1 VHVEVRVQG
10 SHRKYY
16 LALSYRS
23 SGRVRKARV
32 YLGADLSRRELDAK
46 RREAEPKLLD
56 RGRAAKAL
64 RDPFV
69 SALTPSELKELATLE
84 PAGTHRVLHLSDLD
98 WAQFTQAF
106 AYDTNAIEGS
116 QIRKE
121 EVAGILRKRRWPE
134 ERSKEDLA
142 ETYGVAEA
150 VEYIRKTEEHL
161 SIGLIRR
168 LHRIVFRNS
177 KPFAGELRRPGEEVA
192 VTDATGRV
200 VHQGAPSGQIGAQL
214 RELVRWYSLNRG
226 RYPPL
231 VLAAVVHNRFE
242 GIHPFRD
249 GNGRVGRLLL
259 NNILVRHGLPP
270 VNIELRNRAQYY
282 AALKS
287 YQVEDDIRPTIELLL
302 QEYRAMKRM
311 FRDG

>member
-1 VHVEVRVQG
+1 MHLEVRVQG
-10 SHRKYY
+10 GHRKYY

-23 SGRVRKARV
+23 AGKVRKVRV
-32 YLGADLSRRELDAK
+32 YLGADLTPGELDAK

-69 SALTPSELKELATLE
+69 SALTPSDLRELATLE
-84 PAGTHRVLHLSDLD
+84 PAGTHRIHHLSGLN
-98 WAQFTQAF
+98 WERFTQAF

-116 QIRKE
+116 QVRKE
-121 EVAGILRKRRWPE
+121 EVAGILGGRRWPG
-134 ERSKEDLA
+134 ERSKEEIA

-150 VEYIRKTEEHL
+150 VDYIRSTNEHL
-161 SIGLIRR
+161 SVGLIRR
-168 LHRIVFRNS
+168 LHKIVFRNS
-177 KPFAGELRRPGEEVA
+177 KPFAGEFRRPGEEVA
-192 VTDATGRV
+192 VTDAEGEV
-200 VHQGAPSGQIGAQL
+200 VHEGAPSDQVGGLL
-214 RELVRWYSLNRG
+214 RELVRWYTVNRD
-226 RYPPL
+226 RYPPP

-259 NNILVRHGLPP
+259 NNILIRNGLPP

-287 YQVEDDIRPTIELLL
+287 YEDEGDIRPTLELLMR
-302 QEYRAMKRM
+302 EYRAMKRM

>member
-1 VHVEVRVQG
+1 VHLEVRAQG
-10 SHRKYY
+10 GHRKYY

-23 SGRVRKARV
+23 AGKVRKVRV
-32 YLGADLSRRELDAK
+32 YLGADLTRGELDAR

-56 RGRAAKAL
+56 RGRAAKSL

-84 PAGTHRVLHLSDLD
+84 PAGTHRVHHLSDLE
-98 WAQFTQAF
+98 WAQFTRAF

-116 QIRKE
+116 QVRKE
-121 EVAGILRKRRWPE
+121 EVASILRGRRWPG
-134 ERSKEDLA
+134 ERTKEDIA

-150 VEYIRKTEEHL
+150 VEYIRATDEHL
-161 SIGLIRR
+161 SVGLIRR

-177 KPFAGELRRPGEEVA
+177 KPFAGEFRGPGEEVA
-192 VTDATGRV
+192 IMDSEGEV
-200 VHQGAPSGQIGAQL
+200 VHEGAPSGRVGGLL
-214 RELVRWYSLNRG
+214 RELVRWHTVNRD

-249 GNGRVGRLLL
+249 GNGRVGRLLM
-259 NNILVRHGLPP
+259 NNILIRHGLPP

-287 YQVEDDIRPTIELLL
+287 YQVEGDIRPTIELLL
-302 QEYRAMKRM
+302 REYRAMKRM
-311 FRDG
+311 FRER